1 MDAPLT
7 DDLTTPAP
15 ERIELDLFLEAL
27 HRRYHYDFRS
37 YSRSSLVRRAQLV
50 CERLGC
56 ATLSEAQGRILRDA
70 SLMPEVIDGMTVQ
83 VSEMF
88 RDPSYFAALRT
99 QVIPY
104 LRTFPRLKVWIAGCS
119 EGEELY
125 SMAVLFKEEGLFD
138 RTMFYATEINRRALA
153 RAEAGVYPIERMAQ
167 FTANH
172 QKTGART
179 PLSDHYTAAYERV
192 VFDRA
197 LRANTV
203 FAEHSLATD
212 SVFSEMHLISCRN
225 VLIYFDQDLQNR
237 ALGLFR
243 DSLIRGGFLGLGS
256 HETLRFS
263 AHGGDFGSFD
273 EGQRIWKRIASL
285 ETREEQ
291 LRAV

>member
-1 MDAPLT
+1 MTEELHSASSH
-7 DDLTTPAP
+7 
-15 ERIELDLFLEAL
+15 RIELDLFLEAL

-56 ATLSEAQGRILRDA
+56 ATLSEAQGRILHDP
-70 SLMPEVIDGMTVQ
+70 SLLPDVIDGMTVQ

-88 RDPSYFAALRT
+88 RDPGYFAVLRS

-104 LRTFPRLKVWIAGCS
+104 LRTFPRLKVWVAGCS
-119 EGEELY
+119 EGQELY
-125 SMAVLFKEEGLFD
+125 SMAILFREEGLFD

-153 RAEAGVYPIERMAQ
+153 RAEAGVYPIERMAK

-192 VFDRA
+192 AFDRS
-197 LRANTV
+197 LRSNMV

-212 SVFSEMHLISCRN
+212 AVFSEMHLISCRN

-237 ALGLFR
+237 AIGLFR
-243 DSLIRGGFLGLGS
+243 DSLIHGGFLGLGS

-263 AHGGDFGSFD
+263 NHSNEFGPFH
-273 EGQRIWKRIASL
+273 EGQRIWKRIASYKA
-285 ETREEQ
+285 REEE
-291 LRAV
+291 LRAI